1 MKSLGIACL
10 FAATSLFAQSQTLP
24 QNRIAPNA
32 DVRNRDSI
40 KHDSNHLDAAS
51 HARIVEGYG
60 KLPLSFEPNLG
71 QSDPSVRFLS
81 RGAGYTLFLT
91 SDEAILSL
99 LPANRS
105 NKSAIQSESSGNL
118 LQEEGGDHANRNAKR
133 QTDPMQAVRMQLL
146 GARRDASVTGTDE
159 LPGKMNYFLGSDSKK
174 WNTSIATFAKVRYR
188 NVLDGVDLVYYGNQG
203 QLEYDFVVAAGAKP
217 GDIHLAFNGARRM
230 YVEKQTGDLVLKIG
244 KSNGEVR
251 FRRPVAYQDAA
262 PHNLAQQ
269 NDGSA
274 DAMQKATAKGTGKQL
289 VAVNYIVDSRNHV
302 GFQLG
307 SYDHSRTLLID
318 PTLSYSTYLG
328 GISNDYG
335 TSIAVDSEGNAY
347 VTGYTSSMGFP
358 VTPGSFEI
366 KCGGACTGTNTDAF
380 VTKLDATGSA
390 LIFSTFLGGAK
401 SSIGNGITLD
411 PAGNVFVVGQTFTT
425 DFPVTSGAFQT
436 SCGGGTCVGGDA
448 FITELNPSGSALV
461 YSTYLGGAGINQGNA
476 IVLDSAG
483 DAYVMGYTG
492 SIDFPVTKG
501 AFQTT
506 LAKND
511 DVFVTELNPEGS
523 ALIYSTYLG
532 GNAKDIGYGIALD
545 SSGDAYVTGFTQSTD
560 FPTTSGAFQRV
571 LEGPSA
577 AFVTKLNSTGSA
589 LIYSTYLGGN
599 TTVTTPCEACGTS
612 IAIDSEGDAYVCG
625 LTAEANFPVTP
636 GAFQTTFLG
645 HSNGHDAFVTELNP
659 TGSALVY
666 STYVGGD
673 GDTGATSIA
682 LDPSDNVWIK
692 GNTMSAIFPVTPGA
706 FQTVLAGNFDAYVA
720 ELNSTGSTLLYGSYL
735 GGSGDEYGGAT
746 RALVLDNQVP
756 PNVYITGYTDST
768 NFPTTTGSFQPKLA
782 GENDAYVAKF
792 APSPNAGLSP
802 TSLSFGDQN
811 DGTTSAPQTVTLTN
825 TGNESLN
832 VTDVSITG
840 TNSGDFGHTSACGE
854 LAPSAT
860 CTINVTFSPTING
873 AETADLSIA
882 DNAANSPQL
891 VPLSGT
897 GVASGAVVVLSATSL
912 TFGTQLIDTTSAAQV
927 VTLTNTGSGTLT
939 ITGIV
944 TKGDFIQTNT
954 CGSSVAA
961 GANCTISV
969 TFRPTQINSRFG
981 SITLTDNAPTSPQVI
996 SLTGVG
1002 TSVSLSPASLNFGTV
1017 GVGKSSAPQVITLS
1031 NEGSVSLRI
1040 GGVSVTGTDP
1050 EDFTQTNTCG
1060 TSVPAKGTC
1069 AITVTF
1075 KPTASGALSANVSIA
1090 DEGGGSP
1097 QTVPLSGTGQ

>member
-146 GARRDASVTGTDE
+146 GSRRDATVTGTDE

-269 NDGSA
+269 NDGSP
-274 DAMQKATAKGTGKQL
+274 DAMQQANAKGTGKQL
-289 VAVNYIVDSRNHV
+289 VAVNYVVDSRNHV

-307 SYDHSRTLLID
+307 PYDHSRTLLID

-436 SCGGGTCVGGDA
+436 SCGGASCVGGDA

-506 LAKND
+506 LAK
-511 DVFVTELNPEGS
+511 
-523 ALIYSTYLG
+523 
-532 GNAKDIGYGIALD
+532 
-545 SSGDAYVTGFTQSTD
+545 
-560 FPTTSGAFQRV
+560 
-571 LEGPSA
+571 
-577 AFVTKLNSTGSA
+577 
-589 LIYSTYLGGN
+589 
-599 TTVTTPCEACGTS
+599 
-612 IAIDSEGDAYVCG
+612 
-625 LTAEANFPVTP
+625 
-636 GAFQTTFLG
+636 
-645 HSNGHDAFVTELNP
+645 
-659 TGSALVY
+659 
-666 STYVGGD
+666 
-673 GDTGATSIA
+673 
-682 LDPSDNVWIK
+682 
-692 GNTMSAIFPVTPGA
+692 
-706 FQTVLAGNFDAYVA
+706 
-720 ELNSTGSTLLYGSYL
+720 
-735 GGSGDEYGGAT
+735 
-746 RALVLDNQVP
+746 
-756 PNVYITGYTDST
+756 
-768 NFPTTTGSFQPKLA
+768 
-782 GENDAYVAKF
+782 
-792 APSPNAGLSP
+792 
-802 TSLSFGDQN
+802 
-811 DGTTSAPQTVTLTN
+811 
-825 TGNESLN
+825 
-832 VTDVSITG
+832 
-840 TNSGDFGHTSACGE
+840 
-854 LAPSAT
+854 
-860 CTINVTFSPTING
+860 
-873 AETADLSIA
+873 
-882 DNAANSPQL
+882 
-891 VPLSGT
+891 
-897 GVASGAVVVLSATSL
+897 
-912 TFGTQLIDTTSAAQV
+912 
-927 VTLTNTGSGTLT
+927 
-939 ITGIV
+939 
-944 TKGDFIQTNT
+944 
-954 CGSSVAA
+954 
-961 GANCTISV
+961 
-969 TFRPTQINSRFG
+969 
-981 SITLTDNAPTSPQVI
+981 
-996 SLTGVG
+996 
-1002 TSVSLSPASLNFGTV
+1002 
-1017 GVGKSSAPQVITLS
+1017 
-1031 NEGSVSLRI
+1031 
-1040 GGVSVTGTDP
+1040 
-1050 EDFTQTNTCG
+1050 
-1060 TSVPAKGTC
+1060 
-1069 AITVTF
+1069 
-1075 KPTASGALSANVSIA
+1075 
-1090 DEGGGSP
+1090 
-1097 QTVPLSGTGQ
+1097 